1 MFCYVAALEIHSHGK
16 VNYIHCQKKEEE
28 RKEKWLQEQITLIY
42 SVPKH

>member
-1 MFCYVAALEIHSHGK
+1 MFCYVAALKIHSHGK
-16 VNYIHCQKKEEE
+16 VNYSLPKDKKG